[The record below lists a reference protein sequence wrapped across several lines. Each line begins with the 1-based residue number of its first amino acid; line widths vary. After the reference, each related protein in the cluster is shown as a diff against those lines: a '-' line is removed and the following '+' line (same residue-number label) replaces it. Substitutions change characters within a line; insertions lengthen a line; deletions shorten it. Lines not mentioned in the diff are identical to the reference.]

1 VEPLKLN
8 SIPLLPPIGV
18 GVKVGV
24 KVGVFVGTGDGVKV
38 EVEIVVSVGTTL
50 AAGAHEARIKAT
62 RKTVTMFLIFIDYL
76 ILQGTAQRL
85 ALPTGGWDEGTPFCR
100 NQPPARNM
108 LKKRGDSHPSGARAV
123 LGGKLLK

>member
-1 VEPLKLN
+1 M
-8 SIPLLPPIGV
+8 
-18 GVKVGV
+18 GV

-76 ILQGTAQRL
+76 ILQGTAQRC
-85 ALPTGGWDEGTPFCR
+85 ALPAGGRDETMPFARTSLQPEICSKNAATPTRRVHALC
-100 NQPPARNM
+100 
-108 LKKRGDSHPSGARAV
+108 
-123 LGGKLLK
+123 